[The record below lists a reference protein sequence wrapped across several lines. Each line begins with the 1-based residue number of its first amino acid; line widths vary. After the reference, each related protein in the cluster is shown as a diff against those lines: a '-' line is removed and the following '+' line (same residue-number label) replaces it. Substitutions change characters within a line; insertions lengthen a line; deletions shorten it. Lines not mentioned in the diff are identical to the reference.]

1 MNERERIN
9 YTKSEFRNY
18 KFLSKALKGATNRVE
33 EVEAAL
39 ENYKTSPIPL
49 PGDGGGGAK
58 TYRKAEL
65 FDKLEHRM
73 LACEAIKFRV
83 DAIEK
88 SLGSL
93 DVEDRNIVEGVYIEG
108 INRNKIAEEVPCSL
122 ETLKREIDK
131 ILSNFKI

>member
-9 YTKSEFRNY
+9 YAKSELRNY

-39 ENYKTSPIPL
+39 ENYKTSPFPL

-88 SLGSL
+88 FLESL
-93 DVEDRNIVEGVYIEG
+93 DAEDRNIVENVYIDGERVDTVAIG
-108 INRNKIAEEVPCSL
+108 LNYSIPGLVKKID
-122 ETLKREIDK
+122 RIM
-131 ILSNFKI
+131 LSF